1 MILKQ
6 KFGST
11 GHLSTAIIF
20 GAYAVAHSTQEEA
33 DETLKVLQRYGVN
46 HIDTARSY
54 GESELRVGNWM
65 KKHRNSFFLATKT
78 GMRTYGEAKAELTES
93 LGRLQVKN
101 VDLLQ
106 LHNLVHP
113 DDWDVAFGESGALKT
128 AVEAR
133 DAGLTRFIGVT
144 GHGLMA
150 APMHI
155 RALGRFEFDSVL
167 LPLNYVLWENQK
179 YRADFKKLVKLCNDR
194 GVAVQTIKGITRGPW
209 ADKPRT
215 SQVWY
220 EPLREQADIDLA
232 VWWVLGNKGVFLN
245 TAGDPELLHKILDSA
260 SRFKEQPSDEEMR
273 RLVADKGMSNLF
285 VS

>member
-1 MILKQ
+1 MIPKQ

-11 GHLSTAIIF
+11 SHMSTVTLF
-20 GAYAVAHSTQEEA
+20 GAYAVAHATQEEA
-33 DETLKVLQRYGVN
+33 DETLNVLQKYGVN

-54 GESELRVGNWM
+54 GESEVRVGSWM
-65 KKHRNSFFLATKT
+65 KRHRSSFFLATKT
-78 GMRTYGEAKAELTES
+78 GKRTFVEAKAELGES

-101 VDLLQ
+101 VDILQ

-113 DDWDVAFGESGALKT
+113 DDWDTAFGESGALRA

-133 DAGLTRFIGVT
+133 DQGLTRFIGVT

-179 YRADFKKLVKLCNDR
+179 YRSDFKTLVKLCNDG

-209 ADKPRT
+209 ADKLRT
-215 SQVWY
+215 SPVWY
-220 EPLREQADIDLA
+220 EPLEEQADIDLA

-245 TAGDPELLHKILDSA
+245 TAGDTELLPKILDAA

-273 RLVADKGMSNLF
+273 RLVADKGMSSLF